1 MCVCVCVCV
10 LVFIGLLDLLVPCPN
25 AVAELGENR
34 DKFLLN
40 PNLIANQPN
49 IAQGALTFLGKL
61 IGMACRHNIM
71 VPLSLPKLLWKPL
84 VG

>member
-1 MCVCVCVCV
+1 
-10 LVFIGLLDLLVPCPN
+10 LDLLVPCPN
-25 AVAELGENR
+25 AVAELGDNR

-40 PNLIANQPN
+40 PNLIVHEPN
-49 IAQGALTFLGKL
+49 VALGTLTFLGRL